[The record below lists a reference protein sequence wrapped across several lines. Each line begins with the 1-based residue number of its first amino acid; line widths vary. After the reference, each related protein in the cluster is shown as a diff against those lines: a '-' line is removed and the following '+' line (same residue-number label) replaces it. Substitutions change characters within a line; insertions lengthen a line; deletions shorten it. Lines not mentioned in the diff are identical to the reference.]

1 MAKTETINAGENLE
15 LNVADL
21 PENLQRLV
29 AIYDETNERLSK
41 AKTDSLIYGASSQWF
56 LNNIT
61 AGVDAYLK
69 SQTSEAVAESS
80 EEVESS
86 SGEPI

>member
-15 LNVADL
+15 LNVQEL

-29 AIYDETNERLSK
+29 SIYDETNERLSK
-41 AKTDSLIYGASSQWF
+41 AKTDSLIYSAASQWF

-69 SQTSEAVAESS
+69 SQNAETVEESS
-80 EEVESS
+80 EELD
-86 SGEPI
+86 